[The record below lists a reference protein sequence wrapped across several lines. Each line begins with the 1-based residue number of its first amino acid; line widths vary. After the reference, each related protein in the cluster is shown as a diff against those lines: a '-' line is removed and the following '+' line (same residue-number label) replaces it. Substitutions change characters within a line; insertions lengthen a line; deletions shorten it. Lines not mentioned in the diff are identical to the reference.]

1 MKKDRFKLLIEIIRF
16 LKQSDSFSKGVVD
29 ESR

>member
-1 MKKDRFKLLIEIIRF
+1 MKKDRFKLLIEMIRF
-16 LKQSDSFSKGVVD
+16 FETSDSFSKGVVD